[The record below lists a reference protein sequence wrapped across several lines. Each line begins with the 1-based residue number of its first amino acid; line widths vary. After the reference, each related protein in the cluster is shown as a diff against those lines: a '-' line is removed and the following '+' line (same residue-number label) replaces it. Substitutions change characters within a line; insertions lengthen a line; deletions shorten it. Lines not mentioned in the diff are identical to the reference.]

1 MKDRKAFVAE
11 IISAEEGMSQLEIS
25 RAVKDQF
32 GSGLSFV
39 QVRRLRDAHEAGA
52 FDRVWDELFAVEE
65 AKSENGG
72 RRKKPRG
79 DRRRKTLLRGRRNL
93 DMDKFV
99 LNTMHNHLVIYRAEG
114 GALNSQAF
122 KSRERAEKLVK
133 QLLQEGHPPEQIG
146 YFRRNEVSK
155 AA

>member
-11 IISAEEGMSQLEIS
+11 IISAEENMSQLEIS
-25 RAVKDQF
+25 RAVKDEF
-32 GSGLSFV
+32 GVGLSFV
-39 QVRRLRDAHEAGA
+39 QIRRLRDAHEAGA

-65 AKSENGG
+65 AAPEGGG

-79 DRRRKTLLRGRRNL
+79 DRRRKTQLRGRRNL
-93 DMDKFV
+93 DLDKFV
-99 LNTMHNHLVIYRAEG
+99 LNTLKNHLVIYRAEG
-114 GALNSQAF
+114 GVLNSQAF
-122 KSRERAEKLVK
+122 KSRERAEQLIK
-133 QLLQEGHPPEQIG
+133 QLLDEGHPPEQIG